1 MDTHYTPRLLARQ
14 LVASAADL
22 RPSVVADL
30 CAGAG
35 DLLLEAYASW
45 PDADY
50 AAVDIDRQSVQR
62 LRRLRPGWHVGR
74 CDLTNPH
81 SRANSAVLRRVR
93 KRVSLLLLNP
103 PFSCRGGAKSI
114 ATTQNGPILTSTAMF
129 FIVTSLTYLHPSGS
143 ALAVVPAGVLH
154 SEKDRAAWDYIHRR
168 YSVSIVA
175 TPQPRAFPRSSATTA
190 IVRLSP
196 YEHPPTLRSQI
207 APATLTRRRLYVHL
221 TRGCQPLFRLRN
233 ESTGPTLIHSTDLR
247 DAKVILNGRRATSAH
262 RAIAGP
268 AVLIPRVGHLTTTKV
283 AIYSGVTPVALSDCV
298 IALTTGSL
306 SDAHELRKR
315 LLFAFSILRAQYVG
329 TGAPFVTVN
338 RLTNALASLGID
350 VDAT

>member
-35 DLLLEAYASW
+35 DLLLEAYATW
-45 PDADY
+45 PHADY

-74 CDLTNPH
+74 CDLTNPY
-81 SRANSAVLRRVR
+81 SRANSTVLRRVR
-93 KRVSLLLLNP
+93 QRVSLLLLNP

-114 ATTQNGPILTSTAMF
+114 ATTQAGPIPSSTAMF
-129 FIVTSLTYLHPSGS
+129 FMVTSLAYLHPSGS
-143 ALAVVPAGVLH
+143 ALALLPAGVLH
-154 SEKDRAAWDYIHRR
+154 SEKDRAAWDYIRRR
-168 YSVSIVA
+168 YSVSVVA

-190 IVRLSP
+190 IVRFSP
-196 YEHPPTLRSQI
+196 YRNPPTLRSRI
-207 APATLTRRRLYVHL
+207 APSTLTRRRLHVHL
-221 TRGCQPLFRLRN
+221 TRGCQPLFRLRHQ
-233 ESTGPTLIHSTDLR
+233 STGPTLVHSTDLR
-247 DAKVILNGRRATSAH
+247 DAKVILNGRRATSAK

-268 AVLIPRVGHLTTTKV
+268 AVLIPRVGHLTTSKI
-283 AIYSGVTPVALSDCV
+283 AIYSAVTPVALSDCV
-298 IALTTGSL
+298 IALTTHSL

-315 LLFAFSILRAQYVG
+315 LLSAFSTLHAQYVG
-329 TGAPFVTVN
+329 TGAPFVTLG
-338 RLTNALASLGID
+338 RLSHALASLDIN